1 MPYVLSMELD
11 PLPVT
16 QSTALFS
23 LTHTF
28 RKVCH
33 RRKGRVPREELGT
46 WGPDGVLATVLRQ
59 GERVPAGVTH
69 VLSLIHISEP
79 TRH

>member
-1 MPYVLSMELD
+1 MELD

-46 WGPDGVLATVLRQ
+46 RGQHG
-59 GERVPAGVTH
+59 VPATDPPQVQRARVIRTLAH
-69 VLSLIHISEP
+69 RRIL
-79 TRH
+79 